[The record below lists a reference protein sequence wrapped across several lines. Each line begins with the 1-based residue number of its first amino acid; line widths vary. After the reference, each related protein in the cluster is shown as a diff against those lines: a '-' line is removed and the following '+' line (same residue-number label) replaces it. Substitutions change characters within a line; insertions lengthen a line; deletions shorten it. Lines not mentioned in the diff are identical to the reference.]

1 MGITN
6 FDVVQANA
14 FIGLG
19 ALATQGN
26 VWHVKPSSGSD
37 GHDGKTPATACK
49 TLASALS
56 RATADQN
63 DIILLYSEDNSTSGT
78 TDYQSSTLTWS
89 KDGVHL
95 IGVSAP
101 TAVSQRARIA
111 QLSTATGLT
120 QLVSVT
126 ASNCYFKGVSIFHGV
141 ADATSLVALQVSGER
156 NVFEDCHIAGIGD
169 ATMSAAGAASLEI
182 EGGAENVFRRCVIGV
197 DTIARDADVA
207 EIRFDGNATRN
218 LFEDCIIQGF
228 ISAAGYVHVKV
239 EDATGIDR
247 WTIFKN
253 CLFLSEST
261 NDATVQTEIM
271 SIPSMSQGYIMLQ
284 DSYYSSVTDG
294 TTVWDSNGR
303 DRIRTNSVAAAA
315 AGVGGEMTLVS

>member
-6 FDVVQANA
+6 FDVVRANA

-19 ALATQGN
+19 ALTTQGQ

-37 GHDGKTPATACK
+37 GHDGKTPDTAFK
-49 TLASALS
+49 TLAYAH
-56 RATADQN
+56 AVAVADRN
-63 DIILLYSEDNSTSGT
+63 DVVLLYSEDNSASGT

-95 IGVSAP
+95 IGV
-101 TAVSQRARIA
+101 TASTVISQRARIA

-126 ASNCYFKGVSIFHGV
+126 ASNCLFKNLSIFHGV
-141 ADATSLVALQVSGER
+141 ADVTSLVALQVSGER
-156 NVFEDCHIAGIGD
+156 NVFEDMHIAGVGNV
-169 ATMSAAGAASLEI
+169 TMSAAGAASLEI

-218 LFEDCIIQGF
+218 YFEDCIVQGF

-247 WTIFKN
+247 WQIFKD
-253 CLFLSEST
+253 CLFISEST
-261 NDATVQTEIM
+261 NDATAQTEIFN
-271 SIPSMSQGYIMLQ
+271 IPAMSQGYIILKNPG
-284 DSYYSSVTDG
+284 YSAPTNA
-294 TTVWDSNGR
+294 TVWDSSGESR
-303 DRIRTNSVAAAA
+303 LRIIGPDTGTVATI
-315 AGVGGEMTLVS
+315 GEAEIL